1 MSVYLLHLLSLLLAP
16 YSAHEAQGGTWQV
29 SAVKY
34 ADLRGFPTAAL
45 LAGADTSRRSDL
57 AMMVWLL
64 RGQGRNVLV
73 DAGFH
78 RERFITQWKPANFVT
93 PAQAVA
99 EAEAGVKPEDVTDII
114 ISHVH
119 WDHADGIDLFPN
131 ARVWIQ
137 KAEYEH
143 HVGPNGE
150 PLDTPAI
157 TAEVAGVLAA
167 MNRAGK
173 VSLVEG
179 DDREI
184 IPGIRVYTGGK
195 HTWES
200 QYVGVRAKT
209 GTIVIA
215 SDNMYLYEN
224 LEKRA
229 PIAQT
234 LDSSSNLRAQDRMR
248 SIASKPE
255 LIVPGHDALV
265 FSRFPANGRVAT
277 IR

>member
-1 MSVYLLHLLSLLLAP
+1 MHRFMLCLLIAASRLH
-16 YSAHEAQGGTWQV
+16 AQEPGTWNI
-29 SAVKY
+29 SAVRY
-34 ADLRGFPTAAL
+34 ATLRGFPVAAL
-45 LAGADTSRRSDL
+45 VAGADTSRRVDG

-64 RGQGRNVLV
+64 RGTGRTVLV

-78 RERFITQWKPANFVT
+78 REKFVAQWKPDDFIT
-93 PAQAVA
+93 PAEAVA
-99 EAEAGVKPEDVTDII
+99 FAGVKPESVTDII

-143 HVGPNGE
+143 YVGPNGE
-150 PLDTPAI
+150 PLDTPDV
-157 TAEVAGVLAA
+157 TAEVAGVLASMA
-167 MNRAGK
+167 RSGR
-173 VSLVEG
+173 VSLVDG

-200 QYVGVRAKT
+200 QYAGVKTRT
-209 GTIVIA
+209 GTVVIA

-234 LDSSSNLRAQDRMR
+234 LDPASNLRAQDRMR
-248 SIASKPE
+248 TIASKPE
-255 LIVPGHDALV
+255 LIIPGHDPLV
-265 FSRFPANGRVAT
+265 FSRFRSRGRVAQ
-277 IR
+277 IP